1 MKTFKTTSNWIIYG
15 RQEGKFTS
23 IELKEGE
30 VFGVEESPKG
40 NAIIHKKMVNF
51 LWKLQKDQVHQEY
64 LIKILS
70 SSTSLKK
77 FVNIY
82 TEVS

>member
-15 RQEGKFTS
+15 RQEGEFTS

-40 NAIIHKKMVNF
+40 NAIIHKNGELPLKIAKGSGSSGVSYKN
-51 LWKLQKDQVHQEY
+51 
-64 LIKILS
+64 LIKFDF
-70 SSTSLKK
+70 LK
-77 FVNIY
+77 
-82 TEVS
+82 EVC

>member
-30 VFGVEESPKG
+30 VFSVEESPKG
-40 NAIIHKKMVNF
+40 NAIIHKNGELPLKIAKGSDSSGVSYKN
-51 LWKLQKDQVHQEY
+51 
-64 LIKILS
+64 LIKFDF
-70 SSTSLKK
+70 LK
-77 FVNIY
+77 
-82 TEVS
+82 EVC